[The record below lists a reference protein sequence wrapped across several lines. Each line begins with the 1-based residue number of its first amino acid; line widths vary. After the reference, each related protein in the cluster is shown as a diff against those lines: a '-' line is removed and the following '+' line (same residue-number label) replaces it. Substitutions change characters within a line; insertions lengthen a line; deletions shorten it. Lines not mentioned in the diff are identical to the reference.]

1 MKLAFV
7 IYKKNIM
14 NQLKLFIDL
23 TRLKKP
29 IGFML
34 LFWPCSWGLTLAY
47 DFSLNLNK
55 YFFYLILFFLGS
67 VLMRSAGCIV
77 NDILD
82 RKFDAKVFRTK
93 DRPIASGKVSVN
105 LAIIY
110 SLVLCFFA
118 LLVLLNFNSY
128 TIILALGSMPLAFTY
143 PLMKRFTYWPQLFL
157 GITFNYGL
165 LLGWTS
171 IHSGFNFAPI
181 ILYLGAIFWTLGYDT
196 IYGYQDIKDDEIIGL
211 KSTSI
216 KFKNKP
222 YNFLFICYFLFLLSL
237 LITGYLLSFN
247 KISLLI
253 FILILIHMLYFQLK
267 KLKIDNSISCLKIF
281 KSNNILG
288 LIVLIGLIIGKL

>member
-1 MKLAFV
+1 
-7 IYKKNIM
+7 M
-14 NQLKLFIDL
+14 NQLKLFIEL
-23 TRLKKP
+23 TRLNKP

-34 LFWPCSWGLTLAY
+34 LFWPCAWGLTIAY
-47 DFSLNLNK
+47 DFNSSLNT
-55 YFFYLILFFLGS
+55 YFFYLTLFFLGS

-82 RKFDAKVFRTK
+82 KEFDSKVFRTK
-93 DRPIASGKVSVN
+93 NRPIASGNVTVK

-110 SLVLCFFA
+110 SLVLCFLA
-118 LLVLLNFNSY
+118 LLILLNFNFF
-128 TIILALGSMPLAFTY
+128 TIVLALGSMPLAFTY

-165 LLGWTS
+165 ILGWTS
-171 IHSGFNFAPI
+171 IHSEFNLAPI
-181 ILYLGAIFWTLGYDT
+181 IFYLGAIFWTLGYDT

-222 YNFLFICYFLFLLSL
+222 YTFLFICYFIYLLSL
-237 LITGYLLSFN
+237 LISGYLLNFN